1 MYSIEM
7 FDVIVRALRD
17 PLDYLPVINRRTL
30 LLQEIHQESEDMY
43 SFIFKPKKPFT
54 WKAGQHGIFMFPRTK
69 VEGKFWRAFSIA
81 SSSQELV
88 VRISTIIKDEPSDF
102 KKKLKA
108 MQVGDEFLM
117 HGPFGEFHT
126 SNKISRIIGIAGGI
140 GITPFRAL
148 LKDIASGVITHT
160 NITLIYSALTYT
172 YKEELDQLSN
182 HPYITIIYTTTP
194 EEVNAE
200 LEAQIEK
207 VGNSA
212 SYFISGSPGMI
223 GAIRKK
229 LKGAG
234 IRHIVND
241 SFKGY

>member
-1 MYSIEM
+1 ML
-7 FDVIVRALRD
+7 DVIVRALRD
-17 PLDYLPVINRRTL
+17 PLDYLPVINRRTVV
-30 LLQEIHQESEDMY
+30 LQGMKQESEEIY

-54 WKAGQHGIFMFPRTK
+54 WKAGQHGIFMFPNIK
-69 VEGKFWRAFSIA
+69 IQGKFWRAFSIA

-102 KKKLKA
+102 KRKLKA
-108 MQVGDEFLM
+108 MAVGDELIM

-126 SNKISRIIGIAGGI
+126 SNKIGRIVGIAGGI

-160 NITLIYSALTYT
+160 DITLIYSAVTYT
-172 YKEELDQLSN
+172 YKEELDQLAS
-182 HPYITIIYTTTP
+182 HPCITIVYTTTP

-200 LEAQIEK
+200 LQSQIEK

-229 LKGAG
+229 LKDAG
-234 IRHIVND
+234 IKNIVND